1 MDNASAN
8 SGSPRLDNI
17 DAMRAVAIISV
28 LLFHYTSHWPAEL
41 LRADRMPH
49 GFDYGWAGVDLF
61 FMVSGYCIF
70 MTLEHCRTL
79 AAFWARRFARLQPA
93 YMVAVVAT
101 FATVTAFGLPGN
113 EVSPLVAAG
122 NLLWFDIHPAWG
134 YVDGAY
140 WSLVAEAEFYFWF
153 GLIYF
158 LVRGRNV
165 SLAWSVFAIAGSI
178 LLHAEDWSWRLGH
191 PLTVAARSVLIAPC
205 APAFLVGL
213 IAYEYRGKVTPGA
226 IFASIVAIAL
236 LFVSPRY
243 ATLPWLGIAI
253 AAGAVL
259 AFRVTGVRLPR
270 AVTFIGLIS
279 YSLYL
284 VHQFIGMV
292 IIRELAPAIPSL
304 WPRIAIATITV
315 TLLAAG
321 MFYTVELR
329 WQKRLAKV
337 IEPII
342 ERAIGWLPRAHRS
355 LRRVGPAGTM
365 GSVSGPTPRTDAAR
379 RW

>member
-17 DAMRAVAIISV
+17 DAMRALAIISV

-41 LRADRMPH
+41 LHADRMPH

-101 FATVTAFGLPGN
+101 FATVSVFGLPGN

-122 NLLWFDIHPAWG
+122 DLLWFDIHPAWG

-140 WSLVAEAEFYFWF
+140 WSLVAEVEFYFWF

-158 LVRGRNV
+158 LVRGRHV
-165 SLAWSVFAIAGSI
+165 SLAWSAFAIAGSI
-178 LLHAEDWSWRLGH
+178 LLHAEDWGWRFGH
-191 PLTVAARSVLIAPC
+191 SLTVAARSVFIAPF

-213 IAYEYRGKVTPGA
+213 IAYEFRGRPTLGV
-226 IFASIVAIAL
+226 IIASVVAIAL
-236 LFVSPRY
+236 LFASPRY
-243 ATLPWLGIAI
+243 ASLPWLGIAI
-253 AAGAVL
+253 AGGAFL
-259 AFRVTGVRLPR
+259 AFRMTWLRLPR
-270 AVTFIGLIS
+270 AITFIGLIS

-292 IIRELAPAIPSL
+292 IIRELAPAIPAL
-304 WPRIAIATITV
+304 WPRIIIATAAVI
-315 TLLAAG
+315 LLATG
-321 MFYTVELR
+321 MFYAIELR
-329 WQKRLAKV
+329 WQKRLARA

-342 ERAIGWLPRAHRS
+342 EWAIGWLPRAGRL
-355 LRRVGPAGTM
+355 LRKEGTASM
-365 GSVSGPTPRTDAAR
+365 ASKVSGASPRVDAAR

>member
-1 MDNASAN
+1 VDNASAN

-17 DAMRAVAIISV
+17 DAMRAVAIIGV
-28 LLFHYTSHWPAEL
+28 VLFHYTSHWPAEL
-41 LRADRMPH
+41 LRADHMPH

-93 YMVAVVAT
+93 YMVAVLVT
-101 FATVTAFGLPGN
+101 FVTVTVFGLPGN

-122 NLLWFDIHPAWG
+122 DLLWFDIHPAWG

-140 WSLVAEAEFYFWF
+140 WSLVAEVEFYFWF

-178 LLHAEDWSWRLGH
+178 LLHAEELGWRLGH
-191 PLTVAARSVLIAPC
+191 PLTVAARSVLIAPY
-205 APAFLVGL
+205 APAFLIGL
-213 IAYEYRGKVTPGA
+213 IAYEYRGRFTPGA
-226 IFASIVAIAL
+226 VVALAIAMTL
-236 LFVSPRY
+236 LLVSPRY
-243 ATLPWLGIAI
+243 TILPWLGIAI
-253 AAGAVL
+253 AVGALL
-259 AFRVTGVRLPR
+259 AFRMTGVRLPR

-304 WPRIAIATITV
+304 WPRIVIATATV
-315 TLLAAG
+315 TLLATG

-329 WQKRLAKV
+329 WQKRLAKAV
-337 IEPII
+337 EPII
-342 ERAIGWLPRAHRS
+342 EWAIGWLPRVHRS
-355 LRRVGPAGTM
+355 LRRNDPASSVGN
-365 GSVSGPTPRTDAAR
+365 VSGVNPQIDAAR